1 MLNRLTVAEREQW
14 TPVRSFSQLEPG
26 CHIRSA
32 KHPSVTGTY
41 RGNGHGLAI
50 IRIDLLGADRLCK
63 PTELEV
69 LLEK

>member
-1 MLNRLTVAEREQW
+1 MSKVGQW
-14 TPVRSFSQLEPG
+14 TQVRSFSQLKPG
-26 CHIRSA
+26 CLIRSA

-50 IRIDLLGADRLCK
+50 IRVDQIGADRLCK

>member
-1 MLNRLTVAEREQW
+1 MQNRMTNAEREQW
-14 TPVRSFSQLEPG
+14 TPVRSFSRLKPG
-26 CHIRSA
+26 CVIRSA

-50 IRIDLLGADRLCK
+50 IKIDQLGADRLCK

>member
-1 MLNRLTVAEREQW
+1 MNNQLSKAEREHW
-14 TPVRSFSQLEPG
+14 TPVRTFSQLKPG
-26 CHIRSA
+26 CLIRSA

-50 IRIDLLGADRLCK
+50 IRIDQLGSDRLCK

>member
-1 MLNRLTVAEREQW
+1 MNNQLSKAEREHW
-14 TPVRSFSQLEPG
+14 TPVRSFSQLKPG
-26 CHIRSA
+26 CLIRSA

-41 RGNGHGLAI
+41 RGNGHGLAV
-50 IRIDLLGADRLCK
+50 IRIDLLGADRLCN